1 MAQRDLVRAGVAKLL
16 ALERR
21 GGTCEVSHYGESR
34 REGGGGGE
42 DENPSGLGQ
51 GSFFGLVHSC

>member
-34 REGGGGGE
+34 REGGGGSYE
-42 DENPSGLGQ
+42 
-51 GSFFGLVHSC
+51 

>member
-42 DENPSGLGQ
+42 DESIQ
-51 GSFFGLVHSC
+51 FGRNYLIVFYY